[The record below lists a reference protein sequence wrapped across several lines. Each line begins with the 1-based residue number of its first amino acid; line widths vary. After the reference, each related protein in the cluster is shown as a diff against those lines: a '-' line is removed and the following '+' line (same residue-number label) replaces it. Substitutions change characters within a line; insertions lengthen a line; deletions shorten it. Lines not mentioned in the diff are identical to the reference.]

1 MQSPERVMHIL
12 LVGFS
17 QNYKIHHYKN
27 LEKQIWD
34 HECEDFVLHN
44 ADSKKVG
51 KMLKNLDVSKAS
63 GIDQFS
69 TKFLKYDASVIA
81 VDLAHINMS
90 IKLDALPLKYKLAKI
105 RSLFKKGMKTE
116 AKN

>member
-12 LVGFS
+12 FVGFS

-34 HECEDFVLHN
+34 HEDFVLHN
-44 ADSKKVG
+44 ADSKEVG

-69 TKFLKYDASVIA
+69 AKFLKYDASVIA
-81 VDLAHINMS
+81 VHLANINMS
-90 IKLDALPLKYKLAKI
+90 IKLDALTFEIQVSKN
-105 RSLFKKGMKTE
+105 KTFV
-116 AKN
+116 

>member
-12 LVGFS
+12 FVGSS

-34 HECEDFVLHN
+34 HEDFVLHN

-69 TKFLKYDASVIA
+69 AKFLKYDALVIA
-81 VDLAHINMS
+81 VHLTNINMP
-90 IKLDALPLKYKLAKI
+90 IKLDALPLKYKSAKI
-105 RSLFKKGMKTE
+105 RPLFKKGMKTE

>member
-12 LVGFS
+12 FVGFS

-34 HECEDFVLHN
+34 HEDFVLHN
-44 ADSKKVG
+44 ADSKEVG

-69 TKFLKYDASVIA
+69 AKFLKYDASVIA
-81 VDLAHINMS
+81 VHLANINMS

-105 RSLFKKGMKTE
+105 RPLFKKGMKTE

>member
-1 MQSPERVMHIL
+1 MQSPQRVMHIL
-12 LVGFS
+12 FVGSS

-34 HECEDFVLHN
+34 HEDFVLHN

-69 TKFLKYDASVIA
+69 AKFLKYDALVIA
-81 VDLAHINMS
+81 VHLTNINMS
-90 IKLDALPLKYKLAKI
+90 IKLDALPLKYKSAKI
-105 RSLFKKGMKTE
+105 RPLFKKGMKTE